1 MLPPMLSYPNKK
13 YGYEP
18 LHGTEKEMTSVT
30 VYKEQSSVPITE
42 NIDGDQNF
50 ISSFLDSVDIS
61 QHTCFGYTQSLEY
74 CLKWYSMIANFRS

>member
-50 ISSFLDSVDIS
+50 ISSLSPP
-61 QHTCFGYTQSLEY
+61 
-74 CLKWYSMIANFRS
+74 